1 MSSTNPYDFITNPA
15 APAKRS
21 LLGGGKRPLIVGLV
35 IAVVVVIILA
45 IGASLFGGGSSQDD
59 YWAALR
65 QHTET
70 IRVSE
75 IGSKSARNNRAKNLA
90 INTRQTL
97 QSQQTTLNSLANAAG
112 IKKIDNKQLALGQD
126 STTDE
131 RLTKADQLNQFDE
144 EFIKVMG
151 EELRAYQSTLRTVY
165 DKSGSAKNRATLS
178 TMYDEVQLL
187 VESTKQE

>member
-1 MSSTNPYDFITNPA
+1 MSSANPYDFITNPA
-15 APAKRS
+15 APAKKS
-21 LLGGGKRPLIVGLV
+21 LLGGGKRPLILGLV
-35 IAVVVVIILA
+35 IAVVVVLLLA

-59 YWAALR
+59 YWTALR

-75 IGSKSARNNRAKNLA
+75 LGSDSARNNRAKNLA

-97 QSQQTTLNSLANAAG
+97 QSQQSTLNSLANAAG
-112 IKKIDNKQLALGQD
+112 IKKIENKQLSLGQD
-126 STTDE
+126 SKTDE

-151 EELRAYQSTLRTVY
+151 EELRAYQSSLKTLF
-165 DKSGSAKNRATLS
+165 DASSSQKNRATLS

-187 VESTKQE
+187 VESTTQE